1 MPINSPLDKTEHVCD
16 VAYAWLQKGPEVKA
30 NEFLGELK
38 RRNVYKTAVAYCVFA
53 WLLIQVATQTFP
65 FFDIPTWA
73 VRLVILFLL
82 IGFPV
87 VLVFAWAFEITPEGL
102 KRTEEVPPQESITHR
117 TGRKLTA
124 LIAVILALAAMLFLI
139 QQRQWVSFPSGATH
153 SSSDAP
159 AGAIPDKSIAVLP
172 FENRSDDK
180 QNSYFADG
188 VQDDILT
195 ELSRVADLK
204 VVSRSSVM
212 DYKTGARNLRE
223 IGRQLR
229 VAHILEGSVQR
240 DKNRVRVTAQLI
252 DTRTDAHLWAERYD
266 RKIADVFAIQSE
278 IAETIVRQLRAK
290 LSPGE
295 KAAMKQPA
303 TTDLEAFEL
312 YSRAR
317 ALYVDTSNQIQASKK
332 LPEAGRLLDQA
343 VKRDPNFLNAWCFL
357 ARVHGDIYWQG
368 HDHTPARLEMANAA
382 LQAAQ
387 RIQPDAGEVRLGWA
401 DYYYHGFRDYERARH
416 ELEAARKTLPNNVEV
431 FEYSGYID
439 RRVGKWEDATRNLE
453 HAVDLDPRNFL
464 TLQQLALLY
473 RMRHLYQDE
482 ARIYDRMLEIVP
494 DDPNVLISRALVA
507 FDERADLRPF
517 QETLARLVAKDPL
530 LASQVDSA
538 DHALCERT
546 PEATA
551 RVLQNYAHM
560 GTNPNGVNYPRAYW
574 EGFIARLEGDTKRAH
589 AAFIAARGEVM
600 TTVEEQ
606 PDFAPA
612 LSLLGLIDAGL
623 GRNEDAIREG
633 RRACELLPIAKDGVD
648 GPAFAVNLVQIYAW
662 TGNKDL
668 AIEQIAALQRVPNYL
683 SYGMLK
689 LHPQWDDLRGD
700 PRFEQLVVAQ
710 APASP

>member
-1 MPINSPLDKTEHVCD
+1 
-16 VAYAWLQKGPEVKA
+16 VKA

-38 RRNVYKTAVAYCVFA
+38 RRNVYKTAVAYCVCA
-53 WLLIQVATQTFP
+53 WLLIQVATQVFP
-65 FFDIPTWA
+65 FFEIPLWA

-82 IGFPV
+82 IGFPA

-102 KRTEEVPPQESITHR
+102 KRTEEVPPHQSITHR
-117 TGRKLTA
+117 TGRKLTGV
-124 LIAVILALAAMLFLI
+124 IAVIVALAAMLFLI
-139 QQRQWVSFPSGATH
+139 QQRQWISFSPNA
-153 SSSDAP
+153 SSSSWNASS
-159 AGAIPDKSIAVLP
+159 GVIPDKSIAVLP

-204 VVSRSSVM
+204 VVSRTSVM
-212 DYKTGARNLRE
+212 HYKTGARNLRE
-223 IGRQLR
+223 IGRQLG

-252 DTRTDAHLWAERYD
+252 DSRSDAHLWAERYD
-266 RKIADVFAIQSE
+266 RNIADVFAIQSE

-343 VKRDPNFLNAWCFL
+343 VKRDPNFLNAWCLL

-382 LQAAQ
+382 IRAAQ
-387 RIQPDAGEVRLGWA
+387 RIQPDAGEVHLGLA
-401 DYYYHGFRDYERARH
+401 DYYYHGFRDYDRARR
-416 ELEAARKTLPNNVEV
+416 ELEAARRTLPNNAEV

-453 HAVDLDPRNFL
+453 HAIDLDPRNFL
-464 TLQQLALLY
+464 TLQQLALVY
-473 RMRHLYQDE
+473 QMRHLYRDE
-482 ARIYDRMLEIVP
+482 ERIYDRMLEIVP
-494 DDPNVLISRALVA
+494 DDPNVLMLRALIA

-546 PEATA
+546 REATA

-560 GTNPNGVNYPRAYW
+560 STNPNGVNYPRAYW
-574 EGFIARLEGDTKRAH
+574 EGFIARLEGDTKRAQ
-589 AAFIAARGEVM
+589 AAFSEAREEVM
-600 TTVEEQ
+600 KTVDEQ

-623 GRNEDAIREG
+623 GRNEEAIREG

-648 GPAFAVNLVQIYAW
+648 GPAFAVNLAQIYAW
-662 TGNKDL
+662 IGNKDL

-700 PRFEQLVVAQ
+700 PRFEQLVAAQ